1 MSKLKGSMF
10 YKHDKDISDA
20 LKQKTP
26 SKNKLQ
32 NHLKNR
38 GLLLSTEDTKEDI
51 AEYIAPWFTSYFD
64 QKFIVE
70 EKGGGNTQ
78 KKYNNV
84 EIDSEYDNNDLKDIL
99 KSIKRDK
106 DLDMNFTVTSYE
118 NSTIIEDSYTEPD
131 FTKNTLSQ
139 NIPKTAEIEIIKTSE
154 GKTLIRSNNDEYA
167 KKISSIIRNK
177 LREKNPE
184 SYKEFVIDF
193 SAITDSTIRTEFFFN
208 LTKNVQGY
216 KTTDMKSVAVDK
228 IDSAESY
235 EYGSEEGKEDE
246 DDRTL
251 GYIKRVMLNGGS
263 VHQSPELMSLLDKG
277 FYITRI
283 EWTMESNLTSG
294 EKLDFYAEFRDT
306 DNCSDFMYAIQKVY
320 TRKQDGNFTV
330 TGKSPSTMD
339 NKVILPNIE
348 SSAKEAFKLAK
359 QDPNEGQLEESHD
372 EDD

>member
-1 MSKLKGSMF
+1 MF

-32 NHLKNR
+32 DHLKTK
-38 GLLLSTEDTKEDI
+38 GLLLSTEDDKEDI
-51 AEYIAPWFTSYFD
+51 AEYIAPWFTSFFD

-84 EIDSEYDNNDLKDIL
+84 EVASEYDSEALKDIL
-99 KSIKRDK
+99 KDIKRDK
-106 DLDMNFTVTSYE
+106 DLGMNFTIKSFE
-118 NSTIIEDSYTEPD
+118 NSTIIEDSYTTPD
-131 FTKNTLSQ
+131 FTKNVLSQ
-139 NIPKTAEIEIIKTSE
+139 NIPKTAEIEIIKTPE

-167 KKISSIIRNK
+167 KKISSIVRSK

-184 SYKEFVIDF
+184 SYDEFVVSF
-193 SAITDSTIRTEFFFN
+193 SAITDSTIRTNFFLN
-208 LTKNVQGY
+208 LTKDIEGY
-216 KTTDMKSVAVDK
+216 KITDMKSVAVGK
-228 IDSAESY
+228 IDGADSN
-235 EYGSEEGKEDE
+235 EYEDE
-246 DDRTL
+246 EDKTL

-283 EWTMESNLTSG
+283 EWTMESDLLSG
-294 EKLDFYAEFRDT
+294 EKIDLYAEFKDT
-306 DNCSDFMYAIQKVY
+306 DKCSDFMYAIQKVY
-320 TRKQDGNFTV
+320 TRKQDGSFTV
-330 TGKSPSTMD
+330 VGKSPSSMD
-339 NKVILPNIE
+339 NKGILPKIE
-348 SSAKEAFKLAK
+348 SSAKKAFKLAE
-359 QDPNEGQLEESHD
+359 QAQNEEPHD

>member
-1 MSKLKGSMF
+1 MSKIKGSMF

-32 NHLKNR
+32 NYLKNK
-38 GLLLSTEDTKEDI
+38 GLLLSTEDTKEEI
-51 AEYIAPWFTSYFD
+51 AEYIAPWFTSFFD

-84 EIDSEYDNNDLKDIL
+84 EIDYEYDNNDLKEIL

-106 DLDMNFTVTSYE
+106 NLDMNFTVTSHE
-118 NSTIIEDSYTEPD
+118 NSTIIEDSYTVPD

-154 GKTLIRSNNDEYA
+154 GKTLIRLNNDEHA

-193 SAITDSTIRTEFFFN
+193 SAITDSTIRTEFFFD
-208 LTKNVQGY
+208 LTRNIEGY

-228 IDSAESY
+228 IDGSDSY
-235 EYGSEEGKEDE
+235 EYQDEDEDE
-246 DDRTL
+246 DDKTL

-263 VHQSPELMSLLDKG
+263 VHQSPELMSLLDKE

-283 EWTMESNLTSG
+283 EWTMESELLSG
-294 EKLDFYAEFRDT
+294 DKLDLYAEFKDT
-306 DNCSDFMYAIQKVY
+306 DNCSDFIYAIQKVY
-320 TRKQDGNFTV
+320 TRKQDGDFTV
-330 TGKSPSTMD
+330 TGKSPSSMD
-339 NKVILPNIE
+339 NKVILPKIE
-348 SSAKEAFKLAK
+348 NSAKEAFKLAA
-359 QDPNEGQLEESHD
+359 QNPGEGQLEESHD
-372 EDD
+372 KDD